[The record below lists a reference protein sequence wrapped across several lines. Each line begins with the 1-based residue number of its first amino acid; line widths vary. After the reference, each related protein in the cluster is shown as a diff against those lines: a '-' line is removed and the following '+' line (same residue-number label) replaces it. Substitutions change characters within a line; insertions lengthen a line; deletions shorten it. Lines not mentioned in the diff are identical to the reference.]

1 MKAQTNGVTV
11 LAEYDRVRC
20 KWALRNQAAMENAG
34 IAPLGPFSKFFD
46 MKEDAWEPVH
56 CAAAPGKFIGLNK
69 NIFSRTNYS

>member
-1 MKAQTNGVTV
+1 
-11 LAEYDRVRC
+11 
-20 KWALRNQAAMENAG
+20 METAG

>member
-1 MKAQTNGVTV
+1 MLDTEAIAKYGRFRSQ
-11 LAEYDRVRC
+11 
-20 KWALRNQAAMENAG
+20 WARKERAAMETAG